1 LVLGDSS
8 DELEDK
14 NPSLKS
20 LPLSIPLLYFSH
32 ECKNAKVSKSLDTCF
47 LNLQPP
53 HATALANPKGMCILL
68 INLVALGRFTFF
80 FSSFRYLHAEEIVR
94 FTHVA
99 VFVSCPFVDGA
110 SFCEGFSDTFV

>member
-32 ECKNAKVSKSLDTCF
+32 GCKNANVSKSLDTCF

-53 HATALANPKGMCILL
+53 HATAL
-68 INLVALGRFTFF
+68 INLVALGRFSFF

>member
-8 DELEDK
+8 DEFEDK

-32 ECKNAKVSKSLDTCF
+32 GCKNANVSKSLDTCF

-53 HATALANPKGMCILL
+53 HATALSEPERDGHPSNQPRRPGAIYVFL
-68 INLVALGRFTFF
+68 FF
-80 FSSFRYLHAEEIVR
+80 F
-94 FTHVA
+94 
-99 VFVSCPFVDGA
+99 
-110 SFCEGFSDTFV
+110 